1 MGVERSLDAEIS
13 RWAALLK
20 RYGLAEFAVPW
31 LDVLRIWGFVG
42 AQALWML
49 APFSASDTLTT
60 LALAL
65 ERPEVLQAL
74 QRRLLEGGA
83 PG

>member
-1 MGVERSLDAEIS
+1 MGVERSLDAEIN
-13 RWAALLK
+13 RWAAWLK
-20 RYGLAEFAVPW
+20 RYGLAEFVAPW
-31 LDVLRIWGFVG
+31 LDVLRVWGFVG

-49 APFSASDTLTT
+49 SPFSASDTLTT

-65 ERPEVLQAL
+65 EQPEVLQAL